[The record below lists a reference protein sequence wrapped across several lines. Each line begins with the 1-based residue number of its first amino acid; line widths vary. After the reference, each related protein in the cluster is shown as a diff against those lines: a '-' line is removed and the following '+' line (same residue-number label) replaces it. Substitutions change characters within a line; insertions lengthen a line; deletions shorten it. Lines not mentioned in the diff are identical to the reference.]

1 MIGHVWGP
9 NYTSN
14 PEPSNQISGMVVSRL
29 FKRRSPLKRPA
40 ICLLFIALPVVLIW
54 YADTMMRPAVYDIA
68 RIKAIQIATEAI
80 NMSVQKKVGDSN
92 LQYSDFI
99 LIHKDS
105 QGRIVLMQANTI
117 KMNQLAADVT
127 LAVQG
132 ALKRLED
139 ERFYIPLG
147 QATGSFFLADRGPRI
162 KVSIMPAG
170 IVRVDVKDK
179 FENAGI
185 NQTRHKIY
193 LQFETEVRI
202 VVPFISGETK
212 VATHVP
218 VAESIIVGDVPT
230 TFVTLPGGLFG
241 EGIIK

>member
-1 MIGHVWGP
+1 M
-9 NYTSN
+9 
-14 PEPSNQISGMVVSRL
+14 
-29 FKRRSPLKRPA
+29 FKRRRSLKRPMLY
-40 ICLLFIALPVVLIW
+40 LLLIIIPVVLFW
-54 YADTMMRPAVYDIA
+54 YVDTMLRPAIYDIA
-68 RIKAIQIATEAI
+68 RVRAIQIATEII
-80 NMSVQKKVGDSN
+80 NSSVQQKVGSSN

-105 QGRIVLMQANTI
+105 QGRIVLMQANTV

-147 QATGSFFLADRGPRI
+147 QVTGSYFLADTGPRI
-162 KVSIMPAG
+162 KVSVMPVG

-202 VVPFISGETK
+202 IVPFISGETK

-218 VAESIIVGDVPT
+218 IAESIIVGDVPT